1 LSDFHSSKE
10 WIALSKLHKVIERAR
25 GRWKCTDCSY
35 KGDDMTSDHVL
46 CVKYYGMF
54 KLWLCNLAL
63 RCGPCNSK
71 KGTKFYV
78 SPRSLLLLGVYY
90 SVKIPVRILLIAC
103 LLFVGHILYLDLRAG
118 PFDTTFFYQTC
129 MAAYQLYVDSISL
142 TRFFQ

>member
-1 LSDFHSSKE
+1 MSDFHSSKE

-46 CVKYYGMF
+46 CVDKYAMF
-54 KLWLCNLAL
+54 RLWLVNLKL
-63 RCGPCNSK
+63 RCRPCNSK

-90 SVKIPVRILLIAC
+90 SVKMLVRILLIAC
-103 LLFVGHILYLDLRAG
+103 LLFVGHIVYLDLRAG

-129 MAAYQLYVDSISL
+129 MAVYQLYADSISL